1 MSANV
6 FDAEDLRKARRELQK
21 YNAMSR
27 EEYKNILGEEICKFC
42 PWRNGIQF
50 GIAWIVLHNL
60 VDIELAFWSVANE
73 SHVALEHVPQ
83 LWQLVQ
89 VMVAQCGGQ

>member
-27 EEYKNILGEEICKFC
+27 EGYKNILGEEICKFC
-42 PWRNGIQF
+42 PWRND
-50 GIAWIVLHNL
+50 
-60 VDIELAFWSVANE
+60 DIDHRADGLCEGNWCDDAMDNFIEENE
-73 SHVALEHVPQ
+73 EYFDDDE
-83 LWQLVQ
+83 
-89 VMVAQCGGQ
+89 

>member
-27 EEYKNILGEEICKFC
+27 EEYKNILGEEICEFC
-42 PWRNGIQF
+42 PWCNGDIDHR
-50 GIAWIVLHNL
+50 ADVLCEGTWC
-60 VDIELAFWSVANE
+60 DDE
-73 SHVALEHVPQ
+73 
-83 LWQLVQ
+83 
-89 VMVAQCGGQ
+89 

>member
-27 EEYKNILGEEICKFC
+27 EEYKNILGEEICKLC
-42 PWRNGIQF
+42 PWCNG
-50 GIAWIVLHNL
+50 
-60 VDIELAFWSVANE
+60 DIDHREDGLCEGTWCDDSMDNFIEENE
-73 SHVALEHVPQ
+73 EYFDDDE
-83 LWQLVQ
+83 
-89 VMVAQCGGQ
+89 

>member
-42 PWRNGIQF
+42 PWRNGGISHIQDSSCEGNWCDDALDNF
-50 GIAWIVLHNL
+50 L
-60 VDIELAFWSVANE
+60 EENE
-73 SHVALEHVPQ
+73 EYFDDEE
-83 LWQLVQ
+83 
-89 VMVAQCGGQ
+89 

>member
-27 EEYKNILGEEICKFC
+27 EEYKNILGEEICKFF
-42 PWRNGIQF
+42 PWRNGDIDHRADGLCE
-50 GIAWIVLHNL
+50 GIWCDDAMDNF
-60 VDIELAFWSVANE
+60 IEENE
-73 SHVALEHVPQ
+73 EHFDDDE
-83 LWQLVQ
+83 
-89 VMVAQCGGQ
+89 

>member
-27 EEYKNILGEEICKFC
+27 EVEKNIKIY
-42 PWRNGIQF
+42 
-50 GIAWIVLHNL
+50 
-60 VDIELAFWSVANE
+60 SVKKYA
-73 SHVALEHVPQ
+73 SSVRGA
-83 LWQLVQ
+83 
-89 VMVAQCGGQ
+89 MAI

>member
-6 FDAEDLRKARRELQK
+6 FDAEDLCKARRELQK

-42 PWRNGIQF
+42 PWRDG
-50 GIAWIVLHNL
+50 
-60 VDIELAFWSVANE
+60 DIDHRADGLCEGTWCDDAMDNFIEENE
-73 SHVALEHVPQ
+73 EYFDDDE
-83 LWQLVQ
+83 
-89 VMVAQCGGQ
+89 

>member
-27 EEYKNILGEEICKFC
+27 EGYKKIHGEEICQLC
-42 PWRNGIQF
+42 PRRNG
-50 GIAWIVLHNL
+50 
-60 VDIELAFWSVANE
+60 DIDQRADGLSEGTWCDDAMDNFIEENE
-73 SHVALEHVPQ
+73 DYFDDDE
-83 LWQLVQ
+83 
-89 VMVAQCGGQ
+89 

>member
-27 EEYKNILGEEICKFC
+27 EEYKNILGEEICEYC
-42 PWRNGIQF
+42 PWRNGEIDRICDSTCEGTWCDDALDNFMDENQDYF
-50 GIAWIVLHNL
+50 
-60 VDIELAFWSVANE
+60 DNE
-73 SHVALEHVPQ
+73 E
-83 LWQLVQ
+83 
-89 VMVAQCGGQ
+89 

>member
-27 EEYKNILGEEICKFC
+27 ENILGEEICKFC
-42 PWRNGIQF
+42 PWRNG
-50 GIAWIVLHNL
+50 
-60 VDIELAFWSVANE
+60 DIDHRADGLCEGTWCDDAMDNFIEENE
-73 SHVALEHVPQ
+73 EYFDDDE
-83 LWQLVQ
+83 
-89 VMVAQCGGQ
+89 